1 MSKLQKTIDKA
12 SNVLEEQRVNPI
24 IIAITQTLAL
34 IPYFSF
40 KLQWFLSELIFG
52 KDACTIAR
60 NKLNSE
66 FENKK

>member
-12 SNVLEEQRVNPI
+12 SNALEDQRVNPV

-40 KLQWFLSELIFG
+40 KLQWFLSEIIFG

-66 FENKK
+66 FKNKK